1 MPELRFDVWDI
12 FKAPKLAWSYR
23 KMYVAIRG
31 ILFAWFIYSFVT
43 YISLLLTPSCR
54 AIGLTDLFRYFEF
67 FPVLL
72 PEFNGTWQYIVYCAG
87 IIMAILSLL
96 TTATAV
102 ARIAYE
108 DVCGNDVFQVKEAL
122 RFAKHH
128 RATVYA
134 SVASL
139 GGLFLVFPITAWLW
153 GIVGKIP
160 SVGELIFS
168 ITSLPFFFWGL
179 LGASIFVVFC
189 FGLVLIPAII
199 ACSDKDVLET
209 VIETFSSVLSHP
221 CRLIIFETAAKIV
234 SIVYSLL
241 LVAFSL
247 CVALALYF
255 FSGLFLGNTL
265 NELINISLYRIPG
278 AVDITFLV
286 GAFFERCD
294 IIPFLSLMND
304 TANISTTVRIAGWI
318 HGLSILMII
327 AWIASYSLSVL
338 YSSQILI
345 YLAIRK
351 RKNGLDLRLKQP
363 PTDFTPEVPQNM

>member
-12 FKAPKLAWSYR
+12 LKAPKLAWSFR

-43 YISLLLTPSCR
+43 YLSLLLTPSCR
-54 AIGLTDLFRYFEF
+54 SIGFTDLFRYFEF

-108 DVCGNDVFQVKEAL
+108 DVCGNDVFQVHAAL
-122 RFAKHH
+122 SFAKHH
-128 RATVYA
+128 RATVYT
-134 SVASL
+134 SVAFL
-139 GGLFLVFPITAWLW
+139 GGLFLIFPLTAWLW

-160 SVGELIFS
+160 SAGELIFS
-168 ITSLPFFFWGL
+168 IASLPFFFWGL
-179 LGASIFVVFC
+179 LGASVFVVFF
-189 FGLVLIPAII
+189 FGLCLIPAII
-199 ACSDKDVLET
+199 ACTDEDVLET
-209 VIETFSSVLSHP
+209 VIETFSSVFSHP
-221 CRLIIFETAAKIV
+221 CRLIIYETAAKIV
-234 SIVYSLL
+234 SILYSLL

-247 CVALALYF
+247 CVAFALYF
-255 FSGLFLGNTL
+255 FSGLFMGNTL

-286 GAFFERCD
+286 EAFFERCN

-304 TANISTTVRIAGWI
+304 TANVSTTVRIAGWI

-327 AWIASYSLSVL
+327 AWIVSYSLSVL
-338 YSSQILI
+338 YSSQVLI

-351 RKNGLDLRLKQP
+351 RKNGIDLRLKQSP
-363 PTDFTPEVPQNM
+363 ADFTPEVPQNL